1 MGKLLLTFVLLMIPL
16 RAAPCFSD
24 ENNPAPDRSAPPEW
38 KSAALAAQPPAVT
51 PEPAGDV
58 PVYIGTTGFAWAPN
72 PAQDSR
78 RRWGFV
84 SHPFGR
90 GGFLF
95 SHGPVGNFTLL
106 GGARNINPRA
116 SFFSGFGIRRIFALR
131 RKR

>member
-1 MGKLLLTFVLLMIPL
+1 MGRLLLVLVLLTIPC
-16 RAAPCFSD
+16 RAAACFSGD
-24 ENNPAPDRSAPPEW
+24 ENLAPERNAPPEW
-38 KSAALAAQPPAVT
+38 KSTALAAQSPAVT

-78 RRWGFV
+78 HRWSFV
-84 SHPFGR
+84 SHTFGQ

-106 GGARNINPRA
+106 GGARTFHPRA
-116 SFFSGFGIRRIFALR
+116 SFFSGFGIRHSFALR